1 MSSTASI
8 ATCLLR
14 ERTFTGTSGRTSRP
28 AGAIAAETSVEVIVA
43 VTLEAPSTMHW
54 QRVSEIFEALS
65 SGVNSLWTAS
75 QTWMLFVPRRK
86 YSWAAQR
93 SIPAAEGNGCVKK
106 SSRFSRSENAS
117 EIFGKKTTHAGK
129 CSRRNID
136 YLGLALLRRI
146 NEPADAEYFPS

>member
-1 MSSTASI
+1 
-8 ATCLLR
+8 
-14 ERTFTGTSGRTSRP
+14 
-28 AGAIAAETSVEVIVA
+28 
-43 VTLEAPSTMHW
+43 MHW

-93 SIPAAEGNGCVKK
+93 SIPAAEGNGCVTK

-146 NEPADAEYFPS
+146 NEPADAEYFPSDIYQGWSFSITLTRRSAAGMSTAVISDVVVRGTTKPQGMKKNGV

>member
-1 MSSTASI
+1 
-8 ATCLLR
+8 
-14 ERTFTGTSGRTSRP
+14 
-28 AGAIAAETSVEVIVA
+28 
-43 VTLEAPSTMHW
+43 MHW
-54 QRVSEIFEALS
+54 QRISEIFEALS

-93 SIPAAEGNGCVKK
+93 SIPAAEGNGCVTK

-129 CSRRNID
+129 C
-136 YLGLALLRRI
+136 LALLRRI
-146 NEPADAEYFPS
+146 NEPADAEYFPSDIYQGWSFSITLTRRSAAGMSTAVISDVVVRGTTKPQGMKKNGV